1 MSKERRESMKKL
13 IIIALLFVI
22 AFVGYIAAGPFIA
35 IHQIK
40 AGVNNQDSELLAEN
54 IDFPLLRSNLKEQV
68 SAYFEKK
75 AASKSKHKPLE
86 SLVLGIAS
94 KFADAAF
101 DEVVT
106 PSGIANLMEG
116 KQPKQKQSGDEK
128 STKTK
133 RQLFRNARHSL
144 DSAHMFSIW
153 VKDGKGDEIRFV
165 LTRDGLSWK
174 LTNIIIPRLKQ
185 PEILVPNENSKTP
198 IQSDAKSRR

>member
-1 MSKERRESMKKL
+1 MKKL
-13 IIIALLFVI
+13 IIVALLFVI
-22 AFVGYIAAGPFIA
+22 ALVGYIAAGPFIT

-40 AGVNNQDSELLAEN
+40 AGVNNQDSELLSEY

-75 AASKSKHKPLE
+75 AASKSKHKPFE
-86 SLVLGIAS
+86 SLVLGITS
-94 KFADAAF
+94 KFADAAV
-101 DEVVT
+101 DAVVT

-144 DSAHMFSIW
+144 DSANMFSIW

-165 LTRDGLSWK
+165 LTRDVLSWK

-185 PEILVPNENSKTP
+185 PES
-198 IQSDAKSRR
+198 